1 MVKRILVCVGML
13 ASMASAAAAA
23 DFSLTIGN
31 SFAAAG
37 PYSGPY
43 SGSAPRGPVVKT
55 KVAKDALF
63 AVRLEQCPTLDGA
76 RITGVAKGII
86 AGVKKSASVVFL
98 AAGSPGVYVAT
109 PGWSQNEGVWVV
121 AVSAACGT
129 AKAGALVS
137 IGPRGFLRESI
148 QLLPRAATK
157 AEIDAALK
165 TLELSGN

>member
-13 ASMASAAAAA
+13 AWTASAAPAA

-37 PYSGPY
+37 PYS
-43 SGSAPRGPVVKT
+43 APAPTGPVVKT

-76 RITGVAKGII
+76 RITGVAEGIVG
-86 AGVKKSASVVFL
+86 GVSKSAPVIFV

-109 PGWSQNEGVWVV
+109 PGWSRNDGVWVV
-121 AVSAACGT
+121 AVSATCGT
-129 AKAGALVS
+129 AMAGALVS
-137 IGPRGFLRESI
+137 IGHRGFLREST
-148 QLLPRAATK
+148 QLLPRAATH

-165 TLELSGN
+165 ALELSRN